1 MRPEKRQGLTT
12 GEVARML
19 GVSKRRVATLFD
31 QGVLTGWKH
40 PIVGW
45 RSIDRESVE
54 ALTKKSKGWF
64 RRGRL
69 RKTTSRPSS
78 ENEIPPPNQGLT
90 TREVAKM
97 LGGVISQSTVIR
109 YFDKGVLK
117 GGRHTVVGWRLI
129 DPKSVD
135 ALAKKL
141 GIKLVL
147 NKRSVDERK

>member
-1 MRPEKRQGLTT
+1 MFTPFLKGITGEKIRTDRSVKPYESRREVTQMPKVKRGLTT
-12 GEVARML
+12 GDGARML
-19 GVSKRRVATLFD
+19 GVSRSKVERLFD

-97 LGGVISQSTVIR
+97 LG
-109 YFDKGVLK
+109 
-117 GGRHTVVGWRLI
+117 
-129 DPKSVD
+129 
-135 ALAKKL
+135 
-141 GIKLVL
+141 
-147 NKRSVDERK
+147 